1 MLQKIKNAIPYLFNP
16 DDEVSTPTSVITY
29 VTGAFILLCC
39 GLKLFS
45 GLENKMDI
53 QFADEAA
60 YIRFGLDLYGKL
72 NRDWGP
78 LYAIWYKL
86 LSYINSDT
94 IALYYLNYKITG
106 IAISIL
112 LYLFLIRIK
121 TNSLLAFLVAY
132 CILISATNVSV
143 WPRISNFCIILCLIS
158 LLCISFIKNNIYKFS
173 VFAITCLL
181 CSYARPEFYISFLL
195 AAIATFICIFI
206 NRKKLVKIDA
216 MLLVSLA
223 VITIFL
229 HLFFRFPSNNFFGY
243 NRGVA
248 AFYQHY
254 AFNFKWR
261 TGAQI
266 DAWLYWE
273 EICKKTFGDC
283 NSMWC
288 VIKTQPGIFI
298 SNTLFNIKN
307 YFLFSL
313 VSITSYFLPVDLM
326 HYKKI
331 QTVLLLFFVGIVLFL
346 VIKKKYRASF
356 IEQISATRFY
366 VLVLAFFV
374 FPSVLSCVFV
384 FPRQHYILLQM
395 LFFVVV
401 IVAILN
407 SSFEKIKFKSFYFL
421 PIGIALFFI
430 TPNINS
436 YTFLKVNTS
445 VNNLCNKEL
454 TNYLAKNFAIKE
466 HTIFTNMPF
475 VRGMLPLNFKEVNT
489 IFDKKKNTPF
499 THYLDSAKIDIVIV
513 NPTLTRDPHITTDS
527 TWLSFYQ
534 DFEKYHFK
542 KVQYNSCETYLL
554 VKQAE

>member
-1 MLQKIKNAIPYLFNP
+1 MLQKIKNSILFLFNP
-16 DDEVSTPTSVITY
+16 SSEEKVSTSVFT
-29 VTGAFILLCC
+29 VFSGVLILLIC
-39 GLKLFS
+39 GVKLFS
-45 GLENKMDI
+45 GLEHKMDI

-78 LYAIWYKL
+78 LYAIWYKF
-86 LSYINSDT
+86 LSYFNNDA

-106 IAISIL
+106 IAISML
-112 LYLFLIRIK
+112 LYVFLLRIR
-121 TNSLLAFLVAY
+121 THALLAFLVSY
-132 CILISATNVSV
+132 CILISVTNVSV
-143 WPRISNFCIILCLIS
+143 WPRISNFCIIICLIS
-158 LLCISFIKNNIYKFS
+158 LLIISTFKRAVFKFAF
-173 VFAITCLL
+173 FAITCLL

-195 AAIATFICIFI
+195 LALATVISTFI
-206 NRKKLVKIDA
+206 NRNNLSKKDIAL
-216 MLLVSLA
+216 LA
-223 VITIFL
+223 VIIIIAIGL

-254 AFNFKWR
+254 AFNYKWR

-288 VIKTQPGIFI
+288 VIKTQPWIFI

-313 VSITSYFLPVDLM
+313 ASITSYFLPIDFLPRKVQL
-326 HYKKI
+326 I
-331 QTVLLLFFVGIVLFL
+331 SVLFFFMTILFL
-346 VIKKKYRASF
+346 FIKKKHRTSV
-356 IEQISATRFY
+356 ITKISSIRFY
-366 VLVLAFFV
+366 ILSLSFFV

-395 LFFVVV
+395 LFFVVL
-401 IVAILN
+401 IAAILD
-407 SSFEKIKFKSFYFL
+407 SSFEQINFKSWIL
-421 PIGIALFFI
+421 IPIGIVLFFL

-436 YTFLKVNTS
+436 YSFLKVNTS

-454 TNYLAKNFAIKE
+454 TLYLEKNYSVKS
-466 HTIFTNMPF
+466 HTVFTNMPF

-499 THYLDSAKIDIVIV
+499 THYLDSAQIDIVIV
-513 NPTLTRDPHITTDS
+513 NPTLARDPHIATDS
-527 TWLSFYQ
+527 TWLEFQ
-534 DFEKYHFK
+534 QNFEKYHFT
-542 KVQYNSCETYLL
+542 KVLYNSCETYLL
-554 VKQAE
+554 VKSAE

>member
-29 VTGAFILLCC
+29 VAGAFILLCC

-195 AAIATFICIFI
+195 AASATFICIFI

-216 MLLVSLA
+216 ILLVSLA

-313 VSITSYFLPVDLM
+313 VSITSYFLPVDC
-326 HYKKI
+326 
-331 QTVLLLFFVGIVLFL
+331 
-346 VIKKKYRASF
+346 
-356 IEQISATRFY
+356 
-366 VLVLAFFV
+366 LAFLCFHDNII
-374 FPSVLSCVFV
+374 FYCRCCF
-384 FPRQHYILLQM
+384 LL
-395 LFFVVV
+395 
-401 IVAILN
+401 
-407 SSFEKIKFKSFYFL
+407 
-421 PIGIALFFI
+421 
-430 TPNINS
+430 
-436 YTFLKVNTS
+436 
-445 VNNLCNKEL
+445 
-454 TNYLAKNFAIKE
+454 
-466 HTIFTNMPF
+466 
-475 VRGMLPLNFKEVNT
+475 
-489 IFDKKKNTPF
+489 
-499 THYLDSAKIDIVIV
+499 
-513 NPTLTRDPHITTDS
+513 
-527 TWLSFYQ
+527 
-534 DFEKYHFK
+534 
-542 KVQYNSCETYLL
+542 
-554 VKQAE
+554 